1 MPGYLNT
8 FDSRSIAVLVCTAQ
22 PRERVAMPTL
32 AEYRAMTPA
41 QRAAE
46 IARAKAENKMVD
58 ERDARNRAAELAEP
72 DDDDDTDDT
81 AL

>member
-1 MPGYLNT
+1 MT
-8 FDSRSIAVLVCTAQ
+8 KQEAIT
-22 PRERVAMPTL
+22 PTL
-32 AEYRAMTPA
+32 AESRAMAPA

-58 ERDARNRAAELAEP
+58 ERDARNRAAELAES